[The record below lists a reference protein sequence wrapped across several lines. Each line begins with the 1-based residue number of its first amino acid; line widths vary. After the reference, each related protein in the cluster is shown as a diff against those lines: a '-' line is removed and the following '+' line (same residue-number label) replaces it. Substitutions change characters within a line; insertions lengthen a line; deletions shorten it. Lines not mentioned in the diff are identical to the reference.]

1 MATKTLKGKF
11 LPQYRTA
18 AQWSAADSVLLRGEI
33 GVESDTRKFKFGDGT
48 TSWNN
53 LGYAQSGTTGGSGEA
68 ATYEPVE
75 ISEYGA
81 IYDLT
86 SLNEVPAGAIVTW
99 YANGSV
105 VDGDYGPFGGMAE
118 RVDGIYIAIKG
129 SEDDTYRQG
138 ILLAF
143 RTDGEEKSMAYAH
156 ISGGPGVGGVAS
168 AGDWAV
174 YTPGGSS
181 ESGSGRTVVA
191 SGITWDGVQYKN
203 VTVPMRAFSNQPNYI
218 IRGYVGNA
226 NAAYAFS
233 CETCGCLLSD
243 GINFIASGIV
253 KRSLTA
259 NTSLVVTANYVD
271 PTEDNNPYREAAFDT
286 LSIRLTDSSSDTTV
300 VITEIIEEITTG
312 GGTDVREVIIDVHAC
327 GVEAGENIEL
337 MFELTTSWLGW
348 FDVLDDLTVRVSFNE
363 LSSMIGQE
371 LTDHVGERFY
381 IEASDNGECWFGP
394 IPASG
399 NIEAELV

>member
-253 KRSLTA
+253 RRSLTA

-381 IEASDNGECWFGP
+381 IEASNNGECWFGP

>member
-118 RVDGIYIAIKG
+118 RVDGIYIAIKHG
-129 SEDDTYRQG
+129 IRPYIRRTGGRRSRQCRRLG
-138 ILLAF
+138 RL
-143 RTDGEEKSMAYAH
+143 H
-156 ISGGPGVGGVAS
+156 PGRFLGK
-168 AGDWAV
+168 
-174 YTPGGSS
+174 
-181 ESGSGRTVVA
+181 RKR
-191 SGITWDGVQYKN
+191 QN
-203 VTVPMRAFSNQPNYI
+203 
-218 IRGYVGNA
+218 
-226 NAAYAFS
+226 
-233 CETCGCLLSD
+233 C
-243 GINFIASGIV
+243 
-253 KRSLTA
+253 RSLRY
-259 NTSLVVTANYVD
+259 N
-271 PTEDNNPYREAAFDT
+271 
-286 LSIRLTDSSSDTTV
+286 
-300 VITEIIEEITTG
+300 
-312 GGTDVREVIIDVHAC
+312 
-327 GVEAGENIEL
+327 
-337 MFELTTSWLGW
+337 
-348 FDVLDDLTVRVSFNE
+348 
-363 LSSMIGQE
+363 
-371 LTDHVGERFY
+371 VGRG
-381 IEASDNGECWFGP
+381 S
-394 IPASG
+394 
-399 NIEAELV
+399 V

>member
-48 TSWNN
+48 TSWNS

-191 SGITWDGVQYKN
+191 SGITWDGVQFKN

-233 CETCGCLLSD
+233 CETCGCLLSN

-253 KRSLTA
+253 RRSLTA
-259 NTSLVVTANYVD
+259 NTSLVFTANYVD
-271 PTEDNNPYREAAFDT
+271 PTEDNNPYGEAAFDT

-348 FDVLDDLTVRVSFNE
+348 FEVLDDLTVRVSFNE

-381 IEASDNGECWFGP
+381 IEACDNGECWFGP
-394 IPASG
+394 VPASG